1 MSNRMINYFSRHPEQ
16 QEAAWKSMEEA
27 QEKYPHYWFGWD
39 GFMLMVVYV

>member
-1 MSNRMINYFSRHPEQ
+1 
-16 QEAAWKSMEEA
+16 MEEA